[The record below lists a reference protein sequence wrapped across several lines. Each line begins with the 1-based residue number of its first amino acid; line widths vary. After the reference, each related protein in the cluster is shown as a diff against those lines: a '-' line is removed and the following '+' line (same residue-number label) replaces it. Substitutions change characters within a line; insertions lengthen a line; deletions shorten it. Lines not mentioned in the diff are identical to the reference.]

1 MTPSSSEISFDTQTK
16 QTLSSKYNYDKAVIG
31 IGLGFGAGF
40 GTLIILT
47 TFAHGLPN
55 SGSLLFG
62 EDSSTA
68 SLEDG
73 KVNLVITNQPGT
85 SLKIIHFEALEE
97 VNGFEISSLGLFDVE
112 AGAKIGSEQ
121 ILFNGSNPFS
131 SKKIEPNSVATI
143 NFNASNEN
151 PGLYRGNF
159 IVIMNGNSTLVPTTY
174 EVKFN
179 HWLIYVWVFNG
190 IVVSVAALNLI
201 GYYFLVKEQDAV
213 RLAAASK
220 INELIEY
227 IQDPV
232 TQEILPSATNYL
244 RRTISKLQQSKPKSA
259 KGDLMKINTLVKGTE
274 AEVVKHVYSG
284 GGNYI

>member
-1 MTPSSSEISFDTQTK
+1 M
-16 QTLSSKYNYDKAVIG
+16 
-31 IGLGFGAGF
+31 
-40 GTLIILT
+40 
-47 TFAHGLPN
+47 
-55 SGSLLFG
+55 
-62 EDSSTA
+62 
-68 SLEDG
+68 EDG